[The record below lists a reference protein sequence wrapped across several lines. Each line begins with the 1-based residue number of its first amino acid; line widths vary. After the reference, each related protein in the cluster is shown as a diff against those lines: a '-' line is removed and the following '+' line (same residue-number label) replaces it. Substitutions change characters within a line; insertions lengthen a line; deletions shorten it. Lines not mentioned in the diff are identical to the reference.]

1 MVYSLLLL
9 DNHDEQNIAGEHS
22 LEFHDGAWAEPN
34 TTEHIVAG
42 VSSKSADG
50 LRESLESERCGC
62 SGTTLFGRRLCSVIR
77 CAHGPRPGCNQ
88 AILHGRRWASISSR
102 SSFFYGGKCRL
113 HHRSVH
119 GPAGLLGPWKV
130 HSHLEA

>member
-34 TTEHIVAG
+34 TTEHFVAG

-62 SGTTLFGRRLCSVIR
+62 SGTTLCGRRLCSFFWR
-77 CAHGPRPGCNQ
+77 AHGPRPGCNQ
-88 AILHGRRWASISSR
+88 AILHGRATSKNKTVFRKELCQR
-102 SSFFYGGKCRL
+102 
-113 HHRSVH
+113 HRKST
-119 GPAGLLGPWKV
+119 PLNP
-130 HSHLEA
+130 

>member
-9 DNHDEQNIAGEHS
+9 DSHDEQNTAGEHS

-50 LRESLESERCGC
+50 LREKPGVRKMSLLWYNSLRKTALFCLLARPW
-62 SGTTLFGRRLCSVIR
+62 SGAGMQSSDSIPAPVGLYLF
-77 CAHGPRPGCNQ
+77 
-88 AILHGRRWASISSR
+88 
-102 SSFFYGGKCRL
+102 
-113 HHRSVH
+113 
-119 GPAGLLGPWKV
+119 
-130 HSHLEA
+130 